1 MSKIYLA
8 GSCGMEHRDR
18 MKLVAKYLREH
29 GYTVY
34 CPFEL
39 KIENAWDYQQ
49 EEWAQKVFD
58 CDIMA
63 IDNCD
68 FMVMIS
74 DGRMSSAGTN
84 FEQGYAYA
92 KCKPIFVFQYT
103 NAPASLMTY
112 CGCLRYFDWLYGS
125 TGDGNG
131 DDEACAEYIGQFPFE
146 DVINGS
152 EKYPS
157 EKEEAYVT
165 LT

>member
-1 MSKIYLA
+1 MKIYLA

-63 IDNCD
+63 IDNCA

-92 KCKPIFVFQYT
+92 KGKPGFVFQRPMWDT
-103 NAPASLMTY
+103 SLMTY
-112 CGCLRYFDWLYGS
+112 WGCNTFYNIFYVFFYSYGVYN
-125 TGDGNG
+125 TCILILIFITIIKI
-131 DDEACAEYIGQFPFE
+131 A
-146 DVINGS
+146 
-152 EKYPS
+152 
-157 EKEEAYVT
+157 
-165 LT
+165 